1 MKAHITCCHSRM
13 PFDPMNYV
21 ASELQSYARVAARGE
36 RGKAHSDF
44 IQELDAR
51 PIETLTFEQLQR
63 FWAHPVRAFFQQR
76 LQVNFRSEE
85 RNS

>member
-1 MKAHITCCHSRM
+1 
-13 PFDPMNYV
+13 V
-21 ASELQSYARVAARGE
+21 APGGE
-36 RGKAHSDF
+36 EEGRAHSDF
-44 IQELDAR
+44 IQELE
-51 PIETLTFEQLQR
+51 PLVIETLTFEQLQR